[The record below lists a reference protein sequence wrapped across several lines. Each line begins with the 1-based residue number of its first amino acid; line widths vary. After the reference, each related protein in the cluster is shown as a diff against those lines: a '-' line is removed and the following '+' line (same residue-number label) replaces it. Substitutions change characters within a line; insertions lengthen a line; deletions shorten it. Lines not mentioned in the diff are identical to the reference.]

1 MTDKINDSNNFNNI
15 HNSKTDI
22 ENPKA
27 NSLNHNVAIK
37 LINGDI
43 ADGIVLLSDNNSL
56 RADNTLKESINQ
68 LINDWKNSKF
78 ELQDRLIIA
87 GHKEAEN
94 INQNIRN
101 YMKENGDLK
110 GPEYSIL
117 ISGVESKNMLTTW
130 LETELLFKQAIRLYK
145 YKTVLSLQQS

>member
-1 MTDKINDSNNFNNI
+1 M
-15 HNSKTDI
+15 
-22 ENPKA
+22 A
-27 NSLNHNVAIK
+27 VK

-87 GHKEAEN
+87 A
-94 INQNIRN
+94 IR
-101 YMKENGDLK
+101 KLK
-110 GPEYSIL
+110 IL
-117 ISGVESKNMLTTW
+117 IKTSETT
-130 LETELLFKQAIRLYK
+130 
-145 YKTVLSLQQS
+145 

>member
-22 ENPKA
+22 ENSKA
-27 NSLNHNVAIK
+27 NSLNHNVAVK

-110 GPEYSIL
+110 GPEYSIAR
-117 ISGVESKNMLTTW
+117 T
-130 LETELLFKQAIRLYK
+130 
-145 YKTVLSLQQS
+145 